1 MAGCSVDLM
10 RGVRCSEMASLI
22 LVLDF
27 NHLSYGAGA
36 NGDSDKGSDRV
47 EISPGGRDRIICTN
61 GVSKMF
67 TWKV

>member
-1 MAGCSVDLM
+1 
-10 RGVRCSEMASLI
+10 MASLI

-36 NGDSDKGSDRV
+36 NGDSDKGSDGV